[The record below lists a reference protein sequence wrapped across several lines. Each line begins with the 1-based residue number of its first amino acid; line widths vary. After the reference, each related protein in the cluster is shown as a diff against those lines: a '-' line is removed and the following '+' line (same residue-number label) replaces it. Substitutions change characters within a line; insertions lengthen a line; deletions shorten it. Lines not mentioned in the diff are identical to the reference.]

1 MISRPFRNAVC
12 LAFNDA
18 SLFAYL
24 DLAYRVLIKKQYYP
38 FKLTVVASC
47 TVHVMKF
54 FSAQIKEMPKELKTA
69 IMLIFGKCVVADT
82 YESFVDQFSDL
93 YVVLNSKHVPHDLL
107 TRISRPTKLLIDTD
121 TALTGEEV
129 DCRV

>member
-1 MISRPFRNAVC
+1 MC

-24 DLAYRVLIKKQYYP
+24 DL
-38 FKLTVVASC
+38 
-47 TVHVMKF
+47 
-54 FSAQIKEMPKELKTA
+54 AQIKEMPKELKTA

-93 YVVLNSKHVPHDLL
+93 YVVLNKKHVPHDLL

-129 DCRV
+129 DWRRG